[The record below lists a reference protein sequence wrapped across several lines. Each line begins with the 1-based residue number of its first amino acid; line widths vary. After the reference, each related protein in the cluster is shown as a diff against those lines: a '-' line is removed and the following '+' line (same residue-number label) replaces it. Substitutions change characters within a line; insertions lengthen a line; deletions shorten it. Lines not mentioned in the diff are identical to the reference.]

1 MPAASPQEIVEAL
14 VESFSESGAIAFLD
28 SSVREQPRKFI
39 VQGGD
44 QAFDI
49 WIYIWTLT
57 PGGRPNLP
65 NEYRIQMTGVD
76 SPLAM
81 NPNGST
87 LLMGFDQDT
96 GAFAGFD
103 LTQHRVFTAGSPS
116 VQVDR
121 DCLFQALQEGI
132 AFRRK
137 SNDEVAIGVRSDHL
151 LHYSLQSQIL
161 HRIGKEPGMP
171 EVLTQAS
178 SRAHIEPRTI
188 KALAAERKRVVT
200 NVRKWS
206 RSAGFRRQVLMA
218 YENRCAVTRL
228 QLRLVEAAHILPV
241 HDAHS
246 TDDVTNGIALSP
258 TYHRAFDHGLVYL
271 DEQFVMRL
279 NSSAKER
286 LSALNLTGGIR
297 QLEDSLNRRIHLP
310 QDPRQ
315 RPSTTMIRQANQLRR
330 IFA

>member
-1 MPAASPQEIVEAL
+1 
-14 VESFSESGAIAFLD
+14 
-28 SSVREQPRKFI
+28 
-39 VQGGD
+39 
-44 QAFDI
+44 
-49 WIYIWTLT
+49 
-57 PGGRPNLP
+57 
-65 NEYRIQMTGVD
+65 MTGVD
-76 SPLAM
+76 SPLAT
-81 NPNGST
+81 NPNGLT
-87 LLMGFDQDT
+87 LLMGYDQDT

-103 LTQHRVFTAGSPS
+103 LTQHTVFTAGSPS

-121 DCLFQALQEGI
+121 DCLFQALQDGI

-151 LHYSLQSQIL
+151 LHYSLQSKTL

-178 SRAHIEPRTI
+178 SGSQIEQETI
-188 KALAAERKRVVT
+188 QDLSIERKRVVT

-206 RSAGFRRQVLMA
+206 RSAGFRKQVLMA

-228 QLRLVEAAHILPV
+228 QLRLVDAAHILPV

-279 NSSAKER
+279 NSIAKER
-286 LSALNLTGGIR
+286 LSALNLAGGIR
-297 QLEDSLNRRIHLP
+297 QLEDTLNCRIHLP
-310 QDPRQ
+310 PDPRQ
-315 RPSTTMIRQANQLRR
+315 RPSTTMIRQANELRR
-330 IFA
+330 IFVSTQS